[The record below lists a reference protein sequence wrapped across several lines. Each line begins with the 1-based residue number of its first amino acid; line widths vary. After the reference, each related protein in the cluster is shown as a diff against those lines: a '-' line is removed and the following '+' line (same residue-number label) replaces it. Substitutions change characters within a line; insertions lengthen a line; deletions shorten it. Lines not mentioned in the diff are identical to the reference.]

1 MSKIRRLI
9 HKVTSTTSSKRS
21 SSGGTVNDEAAT
33 GIPGH
38 RNVIE
43 FAKTNGE
50 DHPLPQN
57 GNNHDNHGRRR
68 DRSLSLTEKKVLR
81 SEAREAAEEKE
92 KQKHDAEREEAYD
105 DVRFFTSRFTVL
117 SSAHTT
123 FRIL

>member
-1 MSKIRRLI
+1 MSKIKRLI
-9 HKVTSTTSSKRS
+9 HKVTSATSGKRS
-21 SSGGTVNDEAAT
+21 SSGGTVNDEAAA

-92 KQKHDAEREEAYD
+92 KRKHDTEREEAYD

-123 FRIL
+123 FRTL